1 MNNLQRPDVI
11 VVGAGSAGC
20 VLADRLSQSGRSVLV
35 IEAGPDLRFGAAPS
49 GISGPSF
56 FAAMSEPG
64 RVWSHVEAQRV
75 VGQARRPYARGRG
88 IGGSS
93 AVNAMIG
100 LWGEVEDYDAW
111 ESDFG
116 CQGWSWRDVE
126 PYFRRIDIPLTK
138 ADPGSPT
145 RVGAALFEA
154 CRLEG
159 WTWHRGPFPLG
170 GVGRDVGPVMLTRSI
185 DGRRVTASDVYLER
199 ARERSH
205 VRILCD
211 TLVDRVAMQGTH
223 AVGVILADGTLIESK
238 ETVICAGAIHSPA
251 ILLRSKIE
259 RPAIGQ
265 GLQDHASAPLTLALR
280 ESCPTDSVA
289 ATTLARLSSGFEPA
303 DLQILALDHFGEGAN
318 GFGQLAVA
326 LMHPKSRGQ
335 VTLASQDPT
344 DDPIVDFQMLSD
356 EQDVEALK
364 VGVNVARQLLQ
375 SSPLKDMSNGVFID
389 DLGTPVE
396 ALDQSPDAVG
406 EWLRAYTGDYVH
418 ASGTCAMGDPG
429 SELSVVDC
437 FGRVIGVTG
446 LRVCDASIF
455 PQVPRANTHFPAMMA
470 AEVIADRW

>member
-1 MNNLQRPDVI
+1 MDSSQRPDVI

-20 VLADRLSQSGRSVLV
+20 VLADRLSQTGRSVLV
-35 IEAGPDLRFGAAPS
+35 IEAGSDLRLGSAPS

-56 FAAMSEPG
+56 FAALGEPG
-64 RVWSHVEAQRV
+64 RAWPLLEAQRV
-75 VGQARRPYARGRG
+75 TGQVRRPYARGRG

-111 ESDFG
+111 ERDFG

-126 PYFRRIDIPLTK
+126 PYFRRIEIPLTK
-138 ADPGSPT
+138 ADPGST
-145 RVGAALFEA
+145 SRVGAALFET

-170 GVGRDVGPVMLTRSI
+170 GIGRDVGPVMLTRSA
-185 DGRRVTASDVYLER
+185 DGQRVTASDIYLER

-259 RPAIGQ
+259 RPSIGQ

-289 ATTLARLSSGFEPA
+289 ATTVARLSSGFEPA

-326 LMHPKSRGQ
+326 LMYPRSRGQ
-335 VTLASQDPT
+335 VTLSSQDPT
-344 DDPIVDFQMLSD
+344 IDPVVDFQMLSD
-356 EQDVEALK
+356 EQDIEALK
-364 VGVNVARQLLQ
+364 VGVNVARQLLA
-375 SSPLKDMSNGVFID
+375 SSALKDIATGVFID
-389 DLGTPVE
+389 DVGTPVE
-396 ALDQSPDAVG
+396 ALDQSPDAIG
-406 EWLRAYTGDYVH
+406 GWLRASTGDYVH
-418 ASGTCAMGDPG
+418 AAGTCAMGDPD

-455 PQVPRANTHFPAMMA
+455 PQVPRANTHFPAMMV
-470 AEVIADRW
+470 AEVMADRW